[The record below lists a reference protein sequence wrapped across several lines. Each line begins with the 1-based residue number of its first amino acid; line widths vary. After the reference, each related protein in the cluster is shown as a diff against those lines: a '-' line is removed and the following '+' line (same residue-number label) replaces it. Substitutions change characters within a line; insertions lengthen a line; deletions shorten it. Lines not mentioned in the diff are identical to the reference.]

1 MEGRSLNNEKEQP
14 GVGRRDFIKRTAVV
28 GGSLLWAGPV
38 IQSLTPK
45 AYAHVVSPAQS
56 CCCECRDS
64 MGTIMA
70 CGSSTNFTGM
80 GNTSTYTGGNNPAAC
95 TAYCQALDSMNTG
108 TLHCGP
114 GTLTCGTDSLCS
126 AH

>member
-1 MEGRSLNNEKEQP
+1 MNNENEQR

-28 GGSLLWAGPV
+28 GGTLLWAGPA
-38 IQSLTPK
+38 IQSLAPK

-64 MGTIMA
+64 MGTLVA
-70 CGSSTNFTGM
+70 CGSSTKFTGS
-80 GNTSTYTGGNNPAAC
+80 GNTSTYMGGNDPAAC
-95 TAYCQALDSMNTG
+95 TAYCQALNAGNTG

-114 GTLTCGTDSLCS
+114 GTLTCGSNHLCS

>member
-1 MEGRSLNNEKEQP
+1 VEGRPVNNEDDQR

-28 GGSLLWAGPV
+28 GGTLLWAGPA

-56 CCCECRDS
+56 CCCECRDA
-64 MGTIMA
+64 GTLMF

-80 GNTSTYTGGNNPAAC
+80 GNTSTYMGGNDPAAC
-95 TAYCQALDSMNTG
+95 TAYCNALHMGDTG

-114 GTLTCGTDSLCS
+114 GTLTCGTNHLCS